1 MLKPLPCEAARPNH
15 VAQDS
20 MQFSMD
26 KKETR
31 LKGLPVSGGVAMAR
45 VFLARGGPARP
56 VPHYSIGRDEAPAE
70 RDRLSRA
77 VAAAVSC
84 YDQVVEDAARRV
96 GEAHSQI
103 FAAQQ
108 MMAADPLLFEQMA
121 DVIARDLLNAETAV
135 QKILHAYEAVLRASD
150 DDYIRER
157 AGDVAEVRQRLL
169 DVLAQEAAPDV
180 VLIDHTFRLGEKRII
195 VAEELTPGLTVGLD
209 TSHTVGFITER
220 GGRASHSAILARA
233 LGIPAVSGIEGIQE
247 MLGHGEEALINGD
260 TGEVTLWPG
269 ERTLRVYPG
278 LRPVEARAPRAVPP
292 VPGVRV
298 VANINLAHD
307 VDAALAMQAEGI
319 GLYRSEYEFLAAG
332 RVLDEDEQYE
342 RYTHVLDAMG
352 DRPVFIRLLDLGG
365 DKSGPFLELP
375 EEDNPVLGFR
385 GARLLECRPELLI
398 TQARALARCALDRPV
413 NVMYPMIA
421 SYEQF
426 LRLREL
432 VVQYTAEFTG
442 ARLVHGVMF
451 EVPSAVLDA
460 DRIFQV
466 AEFGSIGS
474 NDLTQYLFAVDRCNE
489 HVANDFKT
497 DHPAFWRA
505 VEMLAASAREA
516 GRPLGI
522 CGEIA
527 TRPEGLPRLLRL
539 GITQVSVSARL
550 IPAVRGTAMQVMGT
564 GA

>member
-1 MLKPLPCEAARPNH
+1 
-15 VAQDS
+15 
-20 MQFSMD
+20 MQFSVD

-45 VFLARGGPARP
+45 VFFARGGPARP
-56 VPHYSIGRDEAPAE
+56 VPHYSIGREEVESE
-70 RDRLSRA
+70 RQRLSRA
-77 VAAAVSC
+77 VAAAVAC
-84 YDQVVEDAARRV
+84 YDQVIEDAAGRV

-108 MMAADPLLFEQMA
+108 MMTGDPLLFEQMA
-121 DVIARDLLNAETAV
+121 DIIARDLLNAETAV

-169 DVLAQEAAPDV
+169 DVLAEEAAPDV

-260 TGEVTLWPG
+260 TGEVTLWPS

-278 LRPVEARAPRAVPP
+278 LGLAEARAPRAVQP
-292 VPGVRV
+292 VPGVCV

-342 RYTHVLDAMG
+342 RYAHVLDAMG

-365 DKSGPFLELP
+365 DKSGPFLNLP
-375 EEDNPVLGFR
+375 EEDNPVLGYR
-385 GARLLECRPELLI
+385 GARLLERRPELLI
-398 TQARALARCALDRPV
+398 TQARALARCAIERPV

-460 DRIFQV
+460 GRIFRV

-489 HVANDFKT
+489 HVAADFKT
-497 DHPAFWRA
+497 DHPAFWSA
-505 VEMLAASAREA
+505 VEMLARSAREA

-527 TRPEGLPRLLRL
+527 SRPEGLPRLLRL
-539 GITQVSVSARL
+539 GISQVSVSARL
-550 IPAVRGTAMQVMGT
+550 IPVVRGTAMQMGDLSVRNS
-564 GA
+564 GRGQ